1 MLPNNNFSSLT
12 CQLLDQRDVIN
23 SILQRITPIQFI
35 PNLTLYSEQEL
46 WDMQYLTGSSL
57 GTLTVQSK
65 IEAFDLE
72 TENLEA
78 INGYI
83 HNLAVDTIMIG
94 GITGLYT
101 GPSGP
106 TGTTGPTGP
115 TGPQGIPGTAVNTGA
130 TGPTGA
136 AVPLIPLQFFSPSQ
150 TTLPIT
156 DPAPTVIRS
165 NATFV
170 AGTPS
175 DGYSKTII
183 NGYTGSNLLSP
194 IANSI
199 GSFLNGTINAMETV
213 GNTVYIGGSFT
224 SNNNGSVAYPRI
236 AKWDEQNGLQQ
247 VDGANGPN
255 NTVYSMAYNSTK
267 SLLYVGGMFNLWG
280 AVSTNPT
287 GLASWNVATQTF
299 QNIGNVGF
307 SHANNQ
313 CLALNY
319 NNSNQKLYTAWNST
333 TRINQL
339 AIYNNSDN
347 TWTGC
352 TGTAQYPKKIEV
364 DSANNVLYVGYD
376 VSSQTATAPITRY
389 SRIDIINPTT
399 GANTNIYSAGSLT
412 TMTMN
417 NSNRLYIGVKDSVAN
432 TVASLPFDTK
442 SYMASYIYGGSLTAF
457 QEVSN
462 PINYLTYDKINS
474 KLYLCANTVNCSLS
488 TLINQQKFQSIVSYD
503 STNFKNI
510 ADVDVYPFGIV
521 SPATTSN
528 QMLISPYYSS
538 TSFTRQPAKTSD
550 TNQVFIYNCG
560 HLNMN
565 ASLSI
570 TAPIN
575 YYSGNTG
582 SSYTLYT
589 IGDSVQMK
597 WSSSTNSWWV

>member
-35 PNLTLYSEQEL
+35 PNLTLCSEQEL
-46 WDMQYLTGSSL
+46 LDMQYLTGSSL
-57 GTLTVQSK
+57 GTLTVQSR

-78 INGYI
+78 INAYI
-83 HNLAVDTIMIG
+83 HNLAVDNIVIA
-94 GITGLYT
+94 GITGPFYT

-106 TGTTGPTGP
+106 TGMTGTSGP

-130 TGPTGA
+130 TGPTGV
-136 AVPLIPLQFFSPSQ
+136 AVPLIPIQFFSPSQ

-175 DGYSKTII
+175 DGYSKTVI

-194 IANSI
+194 IMNSI

-213 GNTVYIGGSFT
+213 GNTIYIGGSFT
-224 SNNNGSVAYPRI
+224 SNNNGSVIYPRI

-247 VDGANGPN
+247 VDGLTGPN
-255 NTVYSMAYNSTK
+255 NIVYSMAYNSAK
-267 SLLYVGGMFNLWG
+267 SLLHVGGVFTTWG
-280 AVSTNPT
+280 NVLTNPT

-307 SHANNQ
+307 TQVNNQ

-319 NNSNQKLYTAWNST
+319 NNLNQKLYTGWNTT
-333 TRINQL
+333 TRNNQFY
-339 AIYNNSDN
+339 IYDNSNN

-352 TGTAQYPKKIEV
+352 TGTAQTPKKIEV
-364 DSANNVLYVGYD
+364 DSANNALYVGYES
-376 VSSQTATAPITRY
+376 VSQTTQPITRY
-389 SRIDIINPTT
+389 SRIEAININT
-399 GANTNIYSAGSLT
+399 GANTILYSGTSNT
-412 TMTMN
+412 TIALD
-417 NSNRLYIGVKDSVAN
+417 NSNRLYVGAKDPVAN
-432 TVASLPFDTK
+432 TVSSLPFDTK
-442 SYMASYIYGGSLTAF
+442 SYMASYIFGGTLTAF

-462 PINYLTYDKINS
+462 PVNYLQYDKTNS
-474 KLYLCANTVNCSLS
+474 KLYICANTVNCSLS
-488 TLINQQKFQSIVSYD
+488 TLINQQKYQSIASYD
-503 STNFKNI
+503 NTNFKNI
-510 ADVDVYPFGIV
+510 ADVDIYPFGII
-521 SPATTSN
+521 SSATASN
-528 QMLISPYYSS
+528 NMLISPNYSS
-538 TSFTRQPAKTSD
+538 ISLLRQPSKTSD

-560 HLNMN
+560 RLNMN

-589 IGDSVQMK
+589 IGDSVLMK
-597 WSSSTNSWWV
+597 WSSTTNSWWV